1 MTITI
6 PDHVLEATHLSEADL
21 LVELGVTLYQQDKLS
36 LTQAAE
42 LSGIDREAFQDLLT
56 SRGIE
61 LYYDVEDFREDVA
74 TLRELGRVDA

>member
-6 PDHVLEATHLSEADL
+6 PDRVLEATRLSEADL
-21 LVELGVTLYQQDKLS
+21 LVELAVTLYQQDKLS
-36 LTQAAE
+36 LTQAVE
-42 LSGIDREAFQDLLT
+42 LSGADRDTFQDLLT

-74 TLRELGRVDA
+74 TLRELGRL